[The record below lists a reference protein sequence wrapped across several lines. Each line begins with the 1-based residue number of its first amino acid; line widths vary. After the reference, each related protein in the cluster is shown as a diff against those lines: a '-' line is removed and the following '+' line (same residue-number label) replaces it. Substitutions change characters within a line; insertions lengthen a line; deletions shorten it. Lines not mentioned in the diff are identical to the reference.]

1 MSWTL
6 KYTGQFKKDLKR
18 YKHDAVKI
26 EHLQVVLSHLEE
38 NGIVSQAYKPHML
51 KGNYE
56 GFMECHVENDFLLIW
71 IDDTNFE
78 IRLARL
84 GSHSELF
91 NK

>member
-6 KYTGQFKKDLKR
+6 KYTDQFKKDLKR
-18 YKHDAVKI
+18 YRHDAVKI
-26 EHLQVVLSHLEE
+26 EHLHVVLNYLEE
-38 NGIVSQAYKPHML
+38 SGIVPEDYKPRVL